1 MDQKTIYV
9 YTTVN
14 PFNVV
19 AFFSNG
25 FAMKITFILERNF
38 LWHLFS
44 KGPQQNPLPLLEI
57 FIS

>member
-25 FAMKITFILERNF
+25 FAMKITFILERYF

-44 KGPQQNPLPLLEI
+44 MKVRKKPPA
-57 FIS
+57 FT